1 MGQWIKIGD
10 NIDSAISG
18 GSQLFARE
26 SSTGNLLRYDGS
38 PGQWTQI
45 GGPAYARYVA
55 GNGFV
60 AGVSPDMNQIRR
72 WYGSA
77 WTQIGGPSNGLLASG
92 SALYSIDRPSG
103 DLYRYDGSPG
113 QWTRIGGPGYM
124 FAAGPGYVV
133 GISSDMKQVWRWDG
147 SSWTQIGGPARELA
161 TCGQDIYTL
170 KADSA
175 EVYRRDGASSAWTR
189 VGDAP
194 FFLTGGGSS
203 FIAVIMGNQQ
213 DVRRYSPGGGWVS
226 LGSPG
231 LSTDAAIV
239 GSKIYSAGPTST
251 SNIRCLYEWSE
262 HLATTLTPWQN
273 RTDLPDGTRIA
284 IRLRQLMIGENK
296 YVPCVKWLGLGDDG
310 VTLDAT
316 DTELGPRNIF
326 TIKCFHPA
334 GQQFYNL
341 PWYCMQASNGH
352 YVGQPRD
359 GSGHL
364 KASFDLTHAGLFG
377 RGWDPPE
384 ADFFMMHYAYWG
396 EAQSY
401 LDQVMRQGHYSR
413 YGLSAYGDSSV
424 PQWTCGPGP
433 GFWPYLSG
441 HVDFFIVS

>member
-1 MGQWIKIGD
+1 MDQIGD

-18 GSQLFARE
+18 GSQLFARQ

-72 WYGSA
+72 WDGSA

-147 SSWTQIGGPARELA
+147 GSWAQIGGPARDLA

-175 EVYRRDGASSAWTR
+175 EVYRRDGASLAWTR

-194 FFLTGGGSS
+194 FFLTGGGLS

-213 DVRRYSPGGGWVS
+213 DVRRYSPGGGWTS

-239 GSKIYSAGPTST
+239 GSKLYSAGPTNS
-251 SNIRCLYEWSE
+251 SNVRCLYEWSDGP
-262 HLATTLTPWQN
+262 TLTRWPH
-273 RTDLPDGTRIA
+273 RTSLPDGTRIA
-284 IRLRQLMIGENK
+284 IRLRHARTGEGVH
-296 YVPCVKWLGLGDDG
+296 VPWVKWLGLGDDG
-310 VTLDAT
+310 VTMDAT

-359 GSGHL
+359 GSGKL

-377 RGWDPPE
+377 RGWDPGE
-384 ADFFMMHYAYWG
+384 ADVFMMHYEHWG
-396 EAQSY
+396 NAQSY
-401 LDQVMRQGHYSR
+401 LNKVTSQGGYWR
-413 YGLSAYGDSSV
+413 LPQSAYTGGMNNV
-424 PQWTCGPGP
+424 RQWICGPAP
-433 GFWPYLSG
+433 SYSPYPSAY
-441 HVDFFIVS
+441 VDFFIVS